1 MADIVNTS
9 TNSMPDWAQPYAAG
23 FLQRSQQVS
32 DQPYQGYGGQ
42 RIAGFSPWQDQAYG
56 AQAQRAVK
64 GSPVMSAANGA
75 LTGFFGQQSPGAT
88 QNPYGPVT
96 PQANPYAGS
105 NPYLQQNIDSA
116 QGDVVRNWNNVQK
129 PSWETAMQ
137 RSGSFGNEGV
147 GMANGMAQEGMARQL
162 GNISSGMRMQDYT
175 QQQQLGENA
184 ANRGMQ
190 AQQFNSQ
197 MGESYAGRNDSMFN
211 QGQGRQL
218 GALGLA
224 PGFAANDYNDISQLA
239 SAGQQYQNQNQRGN
253 DVNYQQYLDQ
263 RNYPNQQLN
272 QFGANLGQAVGNSG
286 TQTNTS
292 PGPSGASQMVGG
304 ALTGS
309 ALYNLLFG
317 GG

>member
-9 TNSMPDWAQPYAAG
+9 TNAMPDWAQPYASG
-23 FLQRSQQVS
+23 FLQRAHQVT
-32 DQPYQGYGGQ
+32 DQPYQGFGGQ
-42 RIAGFSPWQDQAYG
+42 RFAGFNPMQEQAYG
-56 AQAQRAVK
+56 AQAQRAVS

-75 LTGFFGQQSPGAT
+75 LTGFFGQKPQGAT
-88 QNPYGPVT
+88 QNPYGPGAST
-96 PQANPYAGS
+96 G
-105 NPYLQQNIDSA
+105 NPYLQQNIDAA
-116 QGDVVRNWNNVQK
+116 QGDVTRNWNNVQK
-129 PSWETAMQ
+129 PAWDTAMQ

-175 QQQQLGENA
+175 QQQNL
-184 ANRGMQ
+184 
-190 AQQFNSQ
+190 
-197 MGESYAGRNDSMFN
+197 GESYAGRNDSMFN
-211 QGQGRQL
+211 QGQSRQL

-224 PGFAANDYNDISQLA
+224 PGFAANDYNDINQLGA
-239 SAGQQYQNQNQRGN
+239 AGQKYQDQSQRGN
-253 DVNYQQYLDQ
+253 DFNYQQYLDQ

-272 QFGANLGQAVGNSG
+272 QFGSALGQAVGNQG
-286 TQTNTS
+286 TQTSNT
-292 PGPSGASQMVGG
+292 PGPSGASQLVGG